1 MVKIFRK
8 NPVTGIKDQVITSTT
23 FRLKNEVIIAFA
35 GGTPYSD
42 VPSRFLAQRAMRGLR
57 VPQPDY
63 VSDELYQ
70 VCFVTSFRVEKV
82 LSCLYYIK
90 VHKCTIFFLILGN
103 APVLAT
109 RSGWASRL
117 PTVGSDFKDICT
129 RPNSLRVLQI
139 ASEWKIPIWKIPF
152 RSWI

>member
-1 MVKIFRK
+1 MDRPPVIIPLRTVGNYQSYDHAKEHLVKIFRK
-8 NPVTGIKDQVITSTT
+8 NPVIGIKDQGITSTT

-70 VCFVTSFRVEKV
+70 VCFVTSFRFEKV

-90 VHKCTIFFLILGN
+90 YISVQYF
-103 APVLAT
+103 
-109 RSGWASRL
+109 S
-117 PTVGSDFKDICT
+117 
-129 RPNSLRVLQI
+129 
-139 ASEWKIPIWKIPF
+139 
-152 RSWI
+152 